1 MNIGQAAI
9 RGGVS
14 AKMIRHY
21 ESIGLL
27 APAKRTAS
35 GYRVYIEKDVHTLR
49 FIKQARNLGFSI
61 EIIKDLVGLWQNQR
75 RTSRR
80 VKDLAH
86 SHLREVN
93 ERIVELQEIK
103 HVLENL
109 VRHCHGDDRPDC
121 PILERLAT
129 DKKALGNNGF
139 AGSNPSPKKPGHP
152 SLVPVLNTI
161 TS

>member
-1 MNIGQAAI
+1 MNIGQAAT

-27 APAKRTAS
+27 TPAKRTAS
-35 GYRVYIEKDVHTLR
+35 GYRMYNDKDVHTLR

-75 RTSRR
+75 RNSRR
-80 VKDLAH
+80 VKELAH

-103 HVLENL
+103 GALEDL

-121 PILERLAT
+121 PILDRLAT
-129 DKKALGNNGF
+129 EQQSEPTVAVKRRRRL
-139 AGSNPSPKKPGHP
+139 
-152 SLVPVLNTI
+152 
-161 TS
+161 